1 MNKGPWKVNSS
12 NRVYAD
18 EFIDVNVDKIVGT
31 DDRKRSYSTVK
42 LKPGVAV
49 LAIDSDDRVYLTK
62 QFRYAISRD
71 SVEVVSG
78 GIDPGKDPLAAAK
91 MELKEEIGVQAKEWL
106 DLGTTEMDSSVI
118 HCPIRLYVAR
128 GLTRIG
134 SDQEATEDIS
144 YFTVPFAEALN
155 MVMNSAITHAASCL
169 LILKA
174 HNSFI
179 HQNETV

>member
-12 NRVYAD
+12 SRVYAD
-18 EFIDVNVDKIVGT
+18 DFIDVNVDEVVGG
-31 DDRKRSYSTVK
+31 DDRERTYSTVK
-42 LKPGVAV
+42 LNPGVAV

-71 SVEVVSG
+71 SVEVVCG

-91 MELKEEIGVQAKEWL
+91 TELKEEIGVQADEWL

-118 HCPIRLYVAR
+118 HCPISLYVAR
-128 GLTRIG
+128 GLTRVG
-134 SDQEATEDIS
+134 SDQEATEEIS
-144 YFTVPFAEALN
+144 YFMVPFAEALN
-155 MVMNSAITHAASCL
+155 MVINSAITHAASCL

-174 HNSFI
+174 H
-179 HQNETV
+179 HQFQLSK